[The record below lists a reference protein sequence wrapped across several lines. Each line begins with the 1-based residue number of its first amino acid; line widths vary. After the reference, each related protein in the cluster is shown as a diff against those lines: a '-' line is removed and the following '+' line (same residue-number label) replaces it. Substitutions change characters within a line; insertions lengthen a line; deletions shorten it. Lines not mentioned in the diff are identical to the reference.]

1 MKTKKP
7 YSKPKLTIHGDV
19 KEITFGF
26 RTGNQDVPLGG
37 GGGFLPS

>member
-7 YSKPKLTIHGDV
+7 YSKPKLTVHGDV

-26 RTGNQDVPLGG
+26 RIGNQDAPLGG